1 MIDGYRPLQARLS
14 AIGETRVIA
23 RELGLNTVRYAK
35 LGVARKTATT
45 ARSIRLSAV
54 TETSAT
60 VTVGGAGAFLE
71 RGTKAHIIRPRNKKA
86 LFFPSQ
92 KVLVERLGVGSSRR
106 GKFTENRLT
115 FTKAG
120 NLSAS
125 SKRKFGNAAYAH
137 AKIVRHPGTKPQ
149 PFLIPAARKAAEVV
163 GITQIIERW
172 NEAA

>member
-1 MIDGYRPLQARLS
+1 MIEGYRPLQARLS
-14 AIGETRVIA
+14 AIGDTRVIA

-45 ARSIRLSAV
+45 ARSIRLAQV

-71 RGTKAHIIRPRNKKA
+71 RGTRPHIIRPRNAKA
-86 LFFPSQ
+86 LRFPA
-92 KVLVERLGVGSSRR
+92 KGVPTTLAGRVRSGS
-106 GKFTENRLT
+106 
-115 FTKAG
+115 A
-120 NLSAS
+120 
-125 SKRKFGNAAYAH
+125 RKLGNAAYVFARF
-137 AKIVRHPGTKPQ
+137 VRHPGTKAQ

-163 GITQIIERW
+163 GITRLIERW